1 MNGFGRREEIAQE
14 DERRSRARPRPAC
27 DHPPPSRSNARP
39 VAAAFFPVAPSSSS
53 PSVSARHARVRG
65 PLEDPPEATP
75 EKTASMI
82 ARAVAE
88 LDAAPSSALLGALDA
103 RNRRRRLLVVV
114 GAGAPN
120 SSPTFARPARS
131 MVVLGLGSPTHS
143 ATSRVQLALALKIA
157 AHLGMLTEEGGVAGR
172 SSGARSGVD
181 LYDPAFSPCDV
192 ASLNALHPGHVRVA
206 SETFA
211 DAVCGP
217 DATERMEPT
226 FFFMPHCEADLYDAV
241 IRANWAEVREDGA
254 ASEDGAGAG
263 EQHAESRTR
272 AKPTVMA
279 IFGTCF
285 WRTRS
290 RRRARGGRARAR
302 EGAAEARAGRRARW
316 RGGGRGRV
324 CVDVDPGARSGRSG
338 RSTIPRAGRSR
349 TSRGGRRRTRTR
361 RRTVE
366 SII

>member
-1 MNGFGRREEIAQE
+1 
-14 DERRSRARPRPAC
+14 
-27 DHPPPSRSNARP
+27 
-39 VAAAFFPVAPSSSS
+39 
-53 PSVSARHARVRG
+53 
-65 PLEDPPEATP
+65 
-75 EKTASMI
+75 MI

-88 LDAAPSSALLGALDA
+88 LDAEPFVEALLGALDDA
-103 RNRRRRLLVVV
+103 GIGV
-114 GAGAPN
+114 AASSSSSEPGAPN

-263 EQHAESRTR
+263 EQHAAKSNPR

-279 IFGTCF
+279 I
-285 WRTRS
+285 S
-290 RRRARGGRARAR
+290 RHVFLANAFETYAARW
-302 EGAAEARAGRRARW
+302 AGRERAKERPRHVLRAARARW
-316 RGGGRGRV
+316 RRAGGAGGCAWTSTR
-324 CVDVDPGARSGRSG
+324 GARSGRSG
-338 RSTIPRAGRSR
+338 RSTIPACRRFPR